1 MKVKLIISP
10 KFGCF
15 LCPKYLVSATCTR
28 AVGGGGSTASEQQ
41 LSLQESQLCARQGA
55 CATGTAPAAGAVNI
69 LILQTDNKVSYPL
82 AQGHANLFMPGS

>member
-1 MKVKLIISP
+1 MQLSFP
-10 KFGCF
+10 
-15 LCPKYLVSATCTR
+15 LVR
-28 AVGGGGSTASEQQ
+28 GQWGRGGSTALEQQ

-82 AQGHANLFMPGS
+82 AQGHANLFMPGSREHKYYTETGFA